1 MRAIIR
7 STVSAHVRRLLI
19 AMVALMALATTS
31 AWALLSSDY
40 QFTASNATY
49 TPIAGASVA
58 IAGTNQNVPGGGQF
72 NDTAS
77 AGPFNIGFAFRFDC
91 LSYTQFSV
99 STSGTLYLGSLK
111 SGGFNNDLANAPR
124 YPIIA
129 PWWDHQHLYNNG
141 GAANGC
147 TFTPTEGIRYVLTG
161 TAPNRVLTVEFNT
174 QVADVGNN
182 LWWAGCGLTMNRYQ
196 VALYEGTNVIQFR
209 YSSLWASSGQPTAA
223 TIGIGN
229 GTTNFLS
236 VTPTGGT
243 ATVSSVTSNNA
254 IAQHVAL
261 IPSGTVYTFTPC
273 YFNLIGT
280 AGQATPSMAP
290 GDSILNTQTVMVG
303 NEGTFTPFN
312 ITFPAGACPSHN
324 YTITI
329 SGPNATE
336 YRWLS
341 TGNQVVAGSL
351 SAGSSISYT
360 MAFRPSTVGV
370 RPAFLTFTDNTIGCS
385 TIYNL
390 AGIGGPRLTVTGDI
404 SQGAQTVP
412 SPTGDTLFKNLFVTP
427 GVVASR
433 TPLTFGNGATGG
445 FAGAM
450 GVTYTITGGSGQYAI
465 VPGNAS
471 LNQGQTNTPTITFTP
486 APNARGVQQAS
497 LAVTADGVTRTYV
510 LYMTI
515 AAPEFV
521 FKTGTTTLDN
531 TSTLFVNNYGCLGEQ
546 FFSYPIDI
554 SNPNLVADTI
564 WSVDVYQVDSVFS
577 QGSPRY
583 PLLRD
588 QLGNPIK
595 MQDYVL
601 SVVPPTTPVQAN
613 TPLTYPYRIAPGQ
626 TVRVWLTFVGQRRN
640 KRFGRIF
647 IRTNGFNISAPNESN
662 VVTQGLL
669 TMDLFARGVGSVL
682 SDQPS
687 GGLPKAITFPVTPL
701 GETSEQ
707 TFTLY
712 NTGQCDLRISLE
724 RMEIVAGDVDEFTLT
739 EKPTGTTDSRGNL
752 VLTPGSSV
760 SGKVRF
766 APTQVDSRRARLR
779 LVTNDSMIVINGIT
793 ERGVYYLDLFGTGK
807 SDLYADGADLGVA
820 LIGGGAEEHK
830 HGVVRLRNTLNGP
843 MIVRKVLLGGVD
855 VADFGPD
862 PLKPWPTRFPVVI
875 QGGQN
880 LELGVVFA
888 PAGGTP
894 GPREAEVQIILD
906 NGDTLVAKVTG
917 IAGTRL
923 IAVAPVSVNFAVSV
937 GKQARQMVSITNTG
951 TMDLKLTKVSLGNPD
966 FTMGT
971 LARQVLSPGQVEYI
985 EITFTPQGP
994 GTSSDALTVES
1005 NGTNGS
1011 QSVTLNGTSF
1021 RTRRGVDDPSG
1032 STVAD
1037 PGVGLG
1043 SRNGVVEF
1051 SISGVSG
1058 VRDASGMSLLQSVP
1072 NPGRDLVEIGWEL
1085 VSRGDM
1091 SLRLYDGTG
1100 RMVRELASGLKDAGT
1115 GRVRVDV
1122 SGLPSGLYHYR
1133 LQSGGRMLERTLT
1146 VVH

>member
-1 MRAIIR
+1 MRAIIG
-7 STVSAHVRRLLI
+7 SAASAHIRRLLI
-19 AMVALMALATTS
+19 AMVALMAFGTTS
-31 AWALLSSDY
+31 AWAVLSTDY
-40 QFTASNATY
+40 QFTVSAGTY
-49 TPIAGASVA
+49 TPISGATVA
-58 IAGTNQNVPGGGQF
+58 IAGTNTAVAGNGTF
-72 NDTAS
+72 NDSVAV
-77 AGPFNIGFAFRFDC
+77 GPLNIGFAFRFDC
-91 LSYTQFSV
+91 LAYTQFSV
-99 STSGTLYLGSLK
+99 GASGTLYLGSLK
-111 SGGFNNDLANAPR
+111 SNTFNNDLANSVQ

-129 PWWDHQHLYNNG
+129 PWWDHQHMYNNG

-147 TFTPTEGIRYVLTG
+147 AFTPTEGVRYVLTG
-161 TAPNRVLTVEFNT
+161 VAPNRVLTVEYNT
-174 QVADVGNN
+174 QVFDANGSA
-182 LWWAGCGLTMNRYQ
+182 WWAGCGLTMNRYQ
-196 VALYEGTNVIQFR
+196 VALFEGSNKIEFR
-209 YSSLWASSGQPTAA
+209 YSSMWASSGQPTAG
-223 TIGIGN
+223 TIGIGA

-236 VTPTGGT
+236 VTPSGGT
-243 ATVSSVTSNNA
+243 ATVSSITSDNA
-254 IAQHVAL
+254 IALHLNPINA
-261 IPSGTVYTFTPC
+261 STVYTFTPC
-273 YFNLIGT
+273 YFNLVGT

-290 GDSILNTQTVMVG
+290 GDSILNTQTVTVG
-303 NEGTFTPFN
+303 NEGTYTPFN

-329 SGPNATE
+329 SGPSATE
-336 YRWLS
+336 YRWIS
-341 TGNQVVAGSL
+341 SGNQVVAGSL
-351 SAGSSISYT
+351 TAGSSVMPS
-360 MAFRPSTVGV
+360 MAFRPSAVGV

-404 SQGAQTVP
+404 SQGAASVP
-412 SPTGDTLFKNLFVTP
+412 SPSGDTLFLGLFVTP
-427 GVVASR
+427 GVSASR
-433 TPLTFGNGATGG
+433 MPLTFGNSATGG

-450 GVTYTITGGSGQYAI
+450 NVTYTITGGGGQYAI

-471 LNQGQTNTPTITFTP
+471 LNQGETNTPTITFTP
-486 APNARGVQQAS
+486 TPNARGAQPAS
-497 LAVTADGVTRTYV
+497 LSVAADGVTRTYV

-588 QLGNPIK
+588 QAGNPIK

-601 SVVPPTTPVQAN
+601 SVVPPTVPAQAN
-613 TPLTYPYRIAPGQ
+613 TPLTYPYQITPGQ

-647 IRTNGFNISAPNESN
+647 IRTNGFNLSAPNESGI
-662 VVTQGLL
+662 VTQGLL
-669 TMDLFARGVGSVL
+669 TMDLFARGVGAVL

-687 GGLPKAITFPVTPL
+687 NGLPKAITFPVTPL
-701 GETSEQ
+701 GETTEQ

-712 NTGQCDLRISLE
+712 NTGQCDLRISLD

-739 EKPTGTTDSRGNL
+739 QMPAGTTDSRGNL
-752 VLTPGSSV
+752 VLTPGASV

-766 APTQVDSRRARLR
+766 TPTQVDSRRARLR

-807 SDLYADGADLGVA
+807 SDLYVDGADLGIA

-843 MIVRKVLLGGVD
+843 MIVRKVLLSGVD

-862 PLKPWPTRFPVVI
+862 ALKPWPTRFPVVI

-888 PAGGTP
+888 PVGGTP
-894 GPREAEVQIILD
+894 GPREAEVKVILD

-923 IAVAPVSVNFAVSV
+923 IAVSPVAVNFSVSV
-937 GKQARQMVSITNTG
+937 GKQARQMVSIANTG

-971 LARQVLSPGQVEYI
+971 LARQVLSPGQVEYV

-1005 NGTNGS
+1005 NGTNGP

-1032 STVAD
+1032 STIAG
-1037 PGVGLG
+1037 PGNGIG
-1043 SRNGVVEF
+1043 DRNGSVEF
-1051 SISGVSG
+1051 SVSG
-1058 VRDASGMSLLQSVP
+1058 VNGVRDVSGMSLLQSVP

-1085 VSRGDM
+1085 VSRGEM

-1122 SGLPSGLYHYR
+1122 SGLASGVYHYR